1 MLLDDQADASI
12 DFAQAAEVTGECHP
26 GDNAVSLNVVG
37 HNGHRATL
45 TVPADDLQRLV
56 SMLLLL
62 GRTLGSSEPAR
73 DAPLSLIPTD
83 SLHVGSLPSGE
94 TMLAVG
100 IGPATVGLSLPS
112 SAVEKLARSLLAAA
126 AVPVK
131 GPLQ

>member
-1 MLLDDQADASI
+1 LDDQADASI

-37 HNGHRATL
+37 HNGHRVTL

-56 SMLLLL
+56 SMLLL
-62 GRTLGSSEPAR
+62 GRTLGSSDPAR
-73 DAPLSLIPTD
+73 DTPLSLIPTD
-83 SLHVGSLPSGE
+83 SLHVGSLPGE
-94 TMLAVG
+94 TLLAVG

-131 GPLQ
+131 GSLQ